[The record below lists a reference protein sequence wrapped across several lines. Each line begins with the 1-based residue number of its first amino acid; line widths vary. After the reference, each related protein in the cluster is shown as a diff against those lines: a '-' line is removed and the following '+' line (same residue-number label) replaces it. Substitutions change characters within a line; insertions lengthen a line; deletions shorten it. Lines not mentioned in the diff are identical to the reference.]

1 MANGTIPRRDF
12 LMSAGVGVAAT
23 MAAGSSAQSQTA
35 LPAAIAARPADLILK
50 NANVITIDARSSIAE
65 SIAIAGDKILS
76 VGPDAAMA
84 AHTAP
89 ATRVLDLK
97 KRTVTPGLNDGHAH
111 MDREALRNVFPA
123 LGKVRSIKDIQDR
136 IAELARGKKPGE
148 WVVTMPIG
156 DPPYY
161 FDMPELLAEKRWPTR
176 QELDRAAPNNPVF
189 IRSIWGYWRG
199 TFPLVSC
206 ANTEALKHAGIT
218 RDTVSPVPSLAIQKD
233 GNGDPTG
240 VFIEQEFAPIAE
252 MIWFREAA
260 RFSHADR
267 LRALP
272 ESAKAYHGVGTTSTF
287 EGHGAAN
294 ELIRV
299 YKQARHDGTLT
310 MRSTLA
316 FSANW
321 PAAGDAPLGPFVE
334 AWTGWLGEPGI
345 GDDWLKMSGLY
356 VQVGRGKADEV
367 RAAAGSYTG
376 WAGFNSGHGL
386 PPDRFKE
393 LLLHCAMNDI
403 RAVSI
408 AGGGGLGVLDF
419 YEEVDKQIPLKG
431 RRWVVS
437 HVNVISPRDIER
449 IARMGLVLTTHTN
462 AYLYKALE
470 TTAGRLKPEQYD
482 DIVPMNALRE
492 AGVTVSLATDNVPVS
507 LWYPVAQTVARKD
520 FKTHLRRSQERLA
533 RTRQVCR
540 SHRAQCRPTDRR
552 RG

>member
-1 MANGTIPRRDF
+1 
-12 LMSAGVGVAAT
+12 
-23 MAAGSSAQSQTA
+23 
-35 LPAAIAARPADLILK
+35 
-50 NANVITIDARSSIAE
+50 
-65 SIAIAGDKILS
+65 
-76 VGPDAAMA
+76 
-84 AHTAP
+84 
-89 ATRVLDLK
+89 
-97 KRTVTPGLNDGHAH
+97 
-111 MDREALRNVFPA
+111 
-123 LGKVRSIKDIQDR
+123 
-136 IAELARGKKPGE
+136 
-148 WVVTMPIG
+148 
-156 DPPYY
+156 
-161 FDMPELLAEKRWPTR
+161 
-176 QELDRAAPNNPVF
+176 
-189 IRSIWGYWRG
+189 
-199 TFPLVSC
+199 
-206 ANTEALKHAGIT
+206 
-218 RDTVSPVPSLAIQKD
+218 
-233 GNGDPTG
+233 
-240 VFIEQEFAPIAE
+240 

-272 ESAKAYHGVGTTSTF
+272 ESAKAYHGVGTTSIF

-294 ELIRV
+294 ELLRV
-299 YKQARHDGTLT
+299 YKQAHHDGTLT

-334 AWTGWLGEPGI
+334 AWAGWLGEPGL

-356 VQVGRGKADEV
+356 VQVGRGTADEV

-393 LLLHCAMNDI
+393 LLLHCATNDI

-470 TTAGRLKPEQYD
+470 ATAGRLQ
-482 DIVPMNALRE
+482 
-492 AGVTVSLATDNVPVS
+492 AGAVRRHRADER
-507 LWYPVAQTVARKD
+507 AARGRRDGVARD
-520 FKTHLRRSQERLA
+520 RQRADLAVVSGARRRSRA
-533 RTRQVCR
+533 RTSRPSGCSAKSRR
-540 SHRAQCRPTDRR
+540 SRAWRRCAPRPRTAPI
-552 RG
+552 